1 VEYLGRSCSYSIYD
15 VLKLKM
21 DTRDSKSKTTMT
33 TQCSGRLVDDIR
45 AFGLFGNGKNKFH
58 LEIRCQSK
66 SVANTKLCG
75 KCLERPTELGKYHSA
90 LLHGLIGEAVPPWS
104 HIFGGEWYRA
114 KVATYG
120 EPDEKEMAK
129 GKAAQAEANNGIDQV
144 IVPVVEK
151 PKKVG
156 ETEKPKPKV
165 KRAYKKKLQPAEPQ
179 TEAQTQAQE
188 SQPKKAKVPT
198 QAVESIETPIDDKEI
213 VKIVVRAFEHDG
225 RQYFIEYN
233 KNKLY
238 SVGKDKRPLAY
249 HGRWDPATQSINV
262 DIHDSDIE

>member
-1 VEYLGRSCSYSIYD
+1 
-15 VLKLKM
+15 
-21 DTRDSKSKTTMT
+21 MT

-58 LEIRCQSK
+58 LELRCQGK

-75 KCLERPTELGKYHSA
+75 KCLERPAQLGKYHSA
-90 LLHGLIGEAVPPWS
+90 LLHGLIGEPIPPWS

-144 IVPVVEK
+144 IVPVVET

-156 ETEKPKPKV
+156 ETEKPKV
-165 KRAYKKKLQPAEPQ
+165 KRAYKKKVQTAEQQQPQ
-179 TEAQTQAQE
+179 TQEEKPQPQT
-188 SQPKKAKVPT
+188 KVPT
-198 QAVESIETPIDDKEI
+198 QAVESIEAPIDDKEI
-213 VKIVVRAFEHDG
+213 IKIIVRPFEHNG
-225 RQYFIEYN
+225 RQYFIDYK

-249 HGRWDPATQSINV
+249 YGRWNQETETIDMDV
-262 DIHDSDIE
+262 HDSDIE

>member
-1 VEYLGRSCSYSIYD
+1 
-15 VLKLKM
+15 
-21 DTRDSKSKTTMT
+21 MT

-45 AFGLFGNGKNKFH
+45 AFGFFGNGKNKFH
-58 LEIRCQSK
+58 LELRCQGK

-90 LLHGLIGEAVPPWS
+90 LLHGLIGEAPPPWS
-104 HIFGGEWYRA
+104 HVFGGEWYRA
-114 KVATYG
+114 KVVTYG

-129 GKAAQAEANNGIDQV
+129 GKAAQAEANKGIDQL
-144 IVPVVEK
+144 IVPVVEAA
-151 PKKVG
+151 KKLG
-156 ETEKPKPKV
+156 ETEKTKTKP
-165 KRAYKKKLQPAEPQ
+165 KRAYKKKVQSP
-179 TEAQTQAQE
+179 EAQTQAEPQTQTQTISQESE

-198 QAVESIETPIDDKEI
+198 QAIESIETPIDDKEI
-213 VKIVVRAFEHDG
+213 VKIVVRPFDHDG
-225 RQYFIEYN
+225 RQYFIDYK

-249 HGRWDPATQSINV
+249 YGRWDPATETIDL